1 MQSRGRCRDR
11 SLRLR
16 EDGLIVG
23 SIALV
28 GGATDVG
35 RQRHGAALVDRLVED
50 GPVKG
55 EGERD
60 LAALTLGLDGGI
72 ELAEET
78 DFALVPEAYHV
89 ARRQPLGGL
98 HESTPA
104 RAVEALVQRRLDGRL
119 HCAAAD
125 APAAQPC
132 CNHLGVIDHERI
144 AAAQQV
150 GKIAY
155 ATVFQFRRHART
167 HDQEP
172 RRVPRR
178 NRTRRNAIGREV
190 EIEQRGAHAPSY
202 KRMRVGSSSAAKPR
216 EWNQSAAYGRRPTGL
231 DLGLE
236 AVASYRCCPA
246 FPSARRTPTPLSLAG
261 SVVGKISM
269 GIARCGETASS
280 VNWMSPMLLSRL
292 RQMIFTGLAYRMDTT
307 TRAGEANGC
316 RHGEMSGDRTR
327 HPHRSRHRSQELR
340 CHAGLLRTRPLPDLP
355 DRA

>member
-98 HESTPA
+98 HESAPA

-155 ATVFQFRRHART
+155 ATVFQFRRTIRT
-167 HDQEP
+167 HDQQP

-178 NRTRRNAIGREV
+178 NRTQRDAIGREL
-190 EIEQRGAHAPSY
+190 EIEQRGTHAPFIQAHAGQVIARCKAARMEP
-202 KRMRVGSSSAAKPR
+202 KRSLWAV
-216 EWNQSAAYGRRPTGL
+216 AYGFRIGGRSRSFIPVVPRLPVGAREITML
-231 DLGLE
+231 L
-236 AVASYRCCPA
+236 
-246 FPSARRTPTPLSLAG
+246 PSAG
-261 SVVGKISM
+261 SVAGKISM
-269 GIARCGETASS
+269 GIARCGETARSM
-280 VNWMSPMLLSRL
+280 NWMSPTLLSRL
-292 RQMIFTGLAYRMDTT
+292 RQMIFTGVAYRS
-307 TRAGEANGC
+307 AQQ
-316 RHGEMSGDRTR
+316 
-327 HPHRSRHRSQELR
+327 HRSRRGQWVPSW
-340 CHAGLLRTRPLPDLP
+340 
-355 DRA
+355 